1 MQPAKWRVASSLP
14 FIEPF
19 KYGMAKL
26 STAEVN
32 PLTGRFKM

>member
-1 MQPAKWRVASSLP
+1 MEPTKWRVASTLP
-14 FIEPF
+14 CIELSI
-19 KYGMAKL
+19 YGMAKL